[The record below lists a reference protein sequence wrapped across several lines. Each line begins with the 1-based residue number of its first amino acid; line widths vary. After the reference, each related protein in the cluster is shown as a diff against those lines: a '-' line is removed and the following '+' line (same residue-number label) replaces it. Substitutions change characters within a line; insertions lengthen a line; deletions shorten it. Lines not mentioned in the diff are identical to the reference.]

1 MRLNFQNW
9 TTKSTNL
16 LNFICINTAK
26 IITKS
31 QIKTPKLSLRM
42 LKGDH
47 TYLGVVLTAC
57 FHCPQVVKNLAK
69 FTTIKFKFH
78 PSSSC

>member
-9 TTKSTNL
+9 TKKPTNL